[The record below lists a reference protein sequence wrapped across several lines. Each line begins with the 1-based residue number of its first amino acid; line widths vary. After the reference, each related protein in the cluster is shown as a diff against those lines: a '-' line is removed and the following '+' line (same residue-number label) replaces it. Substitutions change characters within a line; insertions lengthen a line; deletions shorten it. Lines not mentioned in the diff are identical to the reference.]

1 LIILPDYLSR
11 YFNMSYKKHY
21 GKIAAALGFMFCL
34 SSCGSD
40 KDKNVKDT
48 PPPVIFR
55 KDTATHKKTDV
66 EVVKTA
72 PIINISD
79 TVSLK
84 ANIIY
89 IKDSAS
95 TSIRLSQKLAQI
107 YGTKL
112 SGVIRQNKLKVTGPP
127 MAWYRTQKAPFFFEA
142 GLPVDKKP
150 AKLPK
155 NVLTR
160 TISGGDSVLIAHFY
174 GPYDQT
180 SVAYEA
186 LNDWLKDRKKKLR
199 APSYEVYVTDPIDK
213 AGKPVD
219 PYRVQT
225 DIVFPHN

>member
-1 LIILPDYLSR
+1 MGYRNDLIINAAILSCV
-11 YFNMSYKKHY
+11 
-21 GKIAAALGFMFCL
+21 FCL
-34 SSCGSD
+34 AACGGNKD
-40 KDKNVKDT
+40 DKNKAT

-66 EVVKTA
+66 EQLKTA

-79 TVSLK
+79 TVALK

-112 SGVIRQNKLKVTGPP
+112 GAVIRQNKLKLIGPP

-155 NVLTR
+155 NILFK
-160 TISGGDSVLIAHFY
+160 TIRGGDSVLIAHFY

-186 LNDWLKDRKKKLR
+186 LNDWLKDRKKKMR
-199 APSYEVYVTDPIDK
+199 APAYEVYVTDPIDK
-213 AGKPVD
+213 EGKPVD

>member
-1 LIILPDYLSR
+1 MRFTKGYGIIS
-11 YFNMSYKKHY
+11 
-21 GKIAAALGFMFCL
+21 ATLGFIICL
-34 SSCGSD
+34 SSCAGK
-40 KDKNVKDT
+40 KDEKAKDV

-55 KDTATHKKTDV
+55 KDTVNHKKTDV
-66 EVVKTA
+66 ELVKTA

-79 TVSLK
+79 TVALK

-89 IKDSAS
+89 IKDSAA
-95 TSIRLSQKLAQI
+95 TSIRLSQKLALI
-107 YGTKL
+107 YNTRLGA
-112 SGVIRQNKLKVTGPP
+112 VIKQNKLKLTGQP

-155 NVLTR
+155 NVLFKT
-160 TISGGDSVLIAHFY
+160 TSGGDSVLIAHFY

-180 SVAYEA
+180 SLAYEA

-199 APSYEVYVTDPIDK
+199 APSYEVYVTDPVDK

-225 DIVFPHN
+225 DIVFPRN